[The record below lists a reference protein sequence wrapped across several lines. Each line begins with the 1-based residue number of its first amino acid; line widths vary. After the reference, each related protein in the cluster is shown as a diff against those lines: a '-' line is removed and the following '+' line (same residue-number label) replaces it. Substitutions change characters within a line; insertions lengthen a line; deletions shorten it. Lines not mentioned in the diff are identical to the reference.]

1 MIQKNRNFKGE
12 KKRPQR
18 KWGEEVGVLQRCKT
32 CGREYN
38 IMQTMTYSAYGY
50 CSWDCLMKKKS
61 HQGSAHKLNRRT
73 NGLRSASWNRSK

>member
-1 MIQKNRNFKGE
+1 MIRKNRNIKGE
-12 KKRPQR
+12 KKWPQR
-18 KWGEEVGVLQRCKT
+18 NGVKEVGVLQRCKT

-61 HQGSAHKLNRRT
+61 HQRGPQKLNRRT
-73 NGLRSASWNRSK
+73 NGFRNASWNRSK